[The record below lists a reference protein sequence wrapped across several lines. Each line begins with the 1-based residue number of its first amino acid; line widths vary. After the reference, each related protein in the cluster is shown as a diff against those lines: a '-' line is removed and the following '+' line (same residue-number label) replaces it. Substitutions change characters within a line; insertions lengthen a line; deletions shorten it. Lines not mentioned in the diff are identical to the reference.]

1 MMLDNVSR
9 ETLDKLEQYADLLA
23 KWNPRINI
31 VAKSTIGE
39 AWTRHIVDSA
49 QVFAASDKQD
59 GQWLDMGS
67 GGGFPGLV
75 CAIIAAEKS
84 PDLKFTLVDSD
95 QRKCAFLRNVA
106 RETGTQV
113 TVIAKRLEQID
124 PVNADVISARAL
136 ANLSDL
142 LPFAKRHGNQ
152 AATVLFQKGRNWQ
165 AEAAEASRD
174 WRFQHEVLP
183 STTDPEAVI
192 LRIKELEHV

>member
-1 MMLDNVSR
+1 MLDNVSR

-136 ANLSDL
+136 ASLSDL